1 MTNRKELLREFL
13 LMNLGTLL
21 VSVGVYFFKLPN
33 HFSMGGVSGLA
44 VLLGKL
50 LPQLSPSTFNT
61 IINVLFLVLG
71 FVMLNRGF
79 GARTVYCSILS
90 AGLIQL
96 FEWAFPMDRP
106 LTDQLMLELFFA
118 VILPALGSAIL
129 FNIDASSGGTDIAAM
144 ILKKYTGLD
153 VGRALLL
160 SDVVIAA
167 AALFVFDITAGLCSL
182 LGLALKSVLVDSAIE
197 SFNRRKAFF
206 VISYDPE
213 HVCDYIT
220 HTLGRGATVWQA
232 QGAYTHAE
240 HHVVL
245 TVLTRGQAVL
255 LRRYLK
261 KIDPHAFLIVANS
274 SEIFGKGF
282 LQPRFSARPDL
293 NAGRAFLLCRSR
305 AKLALCRL
313 TAARPWDDSAWVGT
327 AHMRKHFMRL
337 SLCVVSRYAL
347 CARSFLSF
355 WKIFPNRRHPAFFA
369 PKYGNIWLVNILP
382 QRRLSDVLTASKRT
396 V

>member
-1 MTNRKELLREFL
+1 MKKLTKRDFQEFL
-13 LMNLGTLL
+13 LLTLGTAL
-21 VSVGVYFFKLPN
+21 VSAGVYFFKFPN

-44 VLLGKL
+44 VLLGEL
-50 LPQLSPSTFNT
+50 FPHAWLSPSVFNT
-61 IINVLFLVLG
+61 LINLLFLVLG
-71 FVMLNRGF
+71 FLLLDKGF
-79 GARTVYCSILS
+79 GLKTVYCSLLYSGLVQVFEWIWPLS
-90 AGLIQL
+90 A
-96 FEWAFPMDRP
+96 P
-106 LTDQLMLELFFA
+106 LTDELILELFFA

-282 LQPRFSARPDL
+282 LQP
-293 NAGRAFLLCRSR
+293 
-305 AKLALCRL
+305 
-313 TAARPWDDSAWVGT
+313 
-327 AHMRKHFMRL
+327 
-337 SLCVVSRYAL
+337 
-347 CARSFLSF
+347 
-355 WKIFPNRRHPAFFA
+355 
-369 PKYGNIWLVNILP
+369 
-382 QRRLSDVLTASKRT
+382 
-396 V
+396 